1 VTGRFWATLFIAV
14 LSAAFAVL
22 VGSCAPA
29 PHGAVVAN
37 PQIPLWRSSWVV
49 GAENSVSFGLRAE
62 PYATGLE
69 LPTAI
74 GHTSDG
80 SGRLYV
86 AQQRGTIAVIEGGV
100 VLPTPF
106 IDLRDRTACCGEQGL
121 VGLATD
127 PDFVTNG
134 YVYVGYTDLLGDSVI
149 SRYRTI
155 DGGRRVDPASEAIV
169 MRVAQPGPQ
178 HNGGALAFGHDGFLY
193 ASFGDGSFALVP
205 KPTAS
210 RTDSLLGKVLRLDVR
225 ELPYR
230 IPEDNPFANIDGA
243 WGEIWALGL
252 RNPWRISFD
261 RLTGDLYVGDVGQS
275 TWEEINMVPS
285 GAGGLD
291 FGWPVMEGPACR
303 GSCTESVGEPPAV
316 AYGRDLGCAVIGGYV
331 YRGAA
336 IPRLQGTYL
345 YGDFCSGRVWGA
357 QHFEGAWEHALI
369 FDVAANISA
378 FGEDEAGDLYF
389 TDYGMGV
396 LYRIVDASVAGE

>member
-1 VTGRFWATLFIAV
+1 M
-14 LSAAFAVL
+14 
-22 VGSCAPA
+22 
-29 PHGAVVAN
+29 
-37 PQIPLWRSSWVV
+37 
-49 GAENSVSFGLRAE
+49 
-62 PYATGLE
+62 
-69 LPTAI
+69 
-74 GHTSDG
+74 
-80 SGRLYV
+80 
-86 AQQRGTIAVIEGGV
+86 
-100 VLPTPF
+100 
-106 IDLRDRTACCGEQGL
+106 
-121 VGLATD
+121 
-127 PDFVTNG
+127 
-134 YVYVGYTDLLGDSVI
+134 YVGYTDLLGDSVI

-178 HNGGALAFGHDGFLY
+178 HNGGALAFGHDGYLY

-336 IPRLQGTYL
+336 IPRLQGTAIS
-345 YGDFCSGRVWGA
+345 SGQG
-357 QHFEGAWEHALI
+357 
-369 FDVAANISA
+369 N
-378 FGEDEAGDLYF
+378 
-389 TDYGMGV
+389 T
-396 LYRIVDASVAGE
+396 